1 MDPTRDQLW
10 CTLLQPAAPGRANC
24 QGGDSPEAARFK
36 MIIPVDQLQVRT
48 VATDAHEC
56 HGIWELIQ
64 CSADSDARPEKI
76 FQFAR

>member
-1 MDPTRDQLW
+1 
-10 CTLLQPAAPGRANC
+10 
-24 QGGDSPEAARFK
+24 